1 MLSWIFQ
8 AYADAFSVATF
19 QTAQH
24 PVQKMDAE
32 QPRRYGS
39 PTASIWQRRA
49 PTSTRSGAESGEPP
63 ARYAA

>member
-24 PVQKMDAE
+24 PVQNMDAE
-32 QPRRYGS
+32 QPRRYES
-39 PTASIWQRRA
+39 SSASIWQRRA
-49 PTSTRSGAESGEPP
+49 ATPARSGADRQEPP
-63 ARYAA
+63 ARCAA

>member
-19 QTAQH
+19 QAAQH

-32 QPRRYGS
+32 QPRRYES
-39 PTASIWQRRA
+39 PSASIWQRRA
-49 PTSTRSGAESGEPP
+49 ATSTRPGADSQEPP
-63 ARYAA
+63 ACYAA